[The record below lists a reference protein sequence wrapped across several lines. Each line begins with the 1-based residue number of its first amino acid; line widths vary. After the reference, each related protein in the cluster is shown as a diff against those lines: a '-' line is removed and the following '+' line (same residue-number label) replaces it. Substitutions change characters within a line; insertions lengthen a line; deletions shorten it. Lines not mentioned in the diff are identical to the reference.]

1 MNLLMKVTKL
11 MPFMAIIALLGFT
24 SCSNESAEED
34 SINSIELLI
43 APDAKQIEIEIM
55 ELINAYRI
63 NEGLN
68 PLEDHS
74 TVKAVAYTHTDYMIE
89 VDNVSHDN
97 FFQRKQSLQSNAEAN
112 DVTENVAYGFNSA
125 SAVVNAWLNSPSHKA
140 NIVGDFTDFDISA
153 EQNELGRWYFTNI
166 FIKR

>member
-1 MNLLMKVTKL
+1 V
-11 MPFMAIIALLGFT
+11 AVVALLSFT
-24 SCSNESAEED
+24 SCSTDYSAED
-34 SINSIELLI
+34 KVNSIEVPV
-43 APDAKQIEIEIM
+43 APQAKQIEIEIM

-68 PLEDHS
+68 TLNEHN

-97 FFQRKQSLQSNAEAN
+97 FFQRKQSLQANAEAN
-112 DVTENVAYGFNSA
+112 VVSENVAYGFSSA
-125 SAVVNAWLNSPSHKA
+125 ESVVNAWINSPSHKD
-140 NIVGDFTDFDISA
+140 NIEGDYTDFDVSA
-153 EQNELGRWYFTNI
+153 EQNNEGKWYFTNI